1 MNIHDTSTVVIVLI
15 VLLAVVGWIYA
26 RICRALARSQ
36 GFSVSGTVALA
47 VVIVGLFYLWLGLTG
62 FAVLLALIPAWL
74 LERRRFIIHTR
85 HHDDAA

>member
-1 MNIHDTSTVVIVLI
+1 MNIHDTSTVVIVLV

-47 VVIVGLFYLWLGLTG
+47 VIIVGLFYLWLGLTG
-62 FAVLLALIPAWL
+62 FTVLLALIPAWL
-74 LERRRFIIHTR
+74 LERRRFIVHLR
-85 HHDDAA
+85 QHDDVA